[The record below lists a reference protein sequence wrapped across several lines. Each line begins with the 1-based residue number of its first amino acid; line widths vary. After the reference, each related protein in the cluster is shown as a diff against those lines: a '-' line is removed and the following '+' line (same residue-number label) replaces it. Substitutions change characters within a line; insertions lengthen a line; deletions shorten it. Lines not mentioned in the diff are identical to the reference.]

1 MIGFTAGFALLQT
14 EGQHGNKARPEEI
27 SGGRY
32 EAQNQ
37 NSRRQDPTQPQ
48 RLGSSDGRIGAD
60 LREHGSRHPYR
71 FDECAVIEIPRTA
84 RPGAD
89 AASRDQEF
97 IGELIATTD
106 DRIPNRRCEERRI
119 TMKLQTRIKAGRPG
133 PNHNTIVR

>member
-1 MIGFTAGFALLQT
+1 LKIGHLEPFTDLLSELLPPYSSNSKNIFAAMIGFTAGFALLQT

-89 AASRDQEF
+89 AAS
-97 IGELIATTD
+97 
-106 DRIPNRRCEERRI
+106 
-119 TMKLQTRIKAGRPG
+119 
-133 PNHNTIVR
+133 